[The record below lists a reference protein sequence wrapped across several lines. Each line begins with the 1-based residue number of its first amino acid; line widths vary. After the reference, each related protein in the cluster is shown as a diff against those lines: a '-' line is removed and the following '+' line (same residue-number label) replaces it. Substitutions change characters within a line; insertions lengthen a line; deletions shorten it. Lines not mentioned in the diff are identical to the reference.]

1 MKINIILLAYGDR
14 KFMQSAQ
21 QKEWIDQQIKEKEAR
36 EQREKQEKML
46 KYHIK
51 LFNKKT
57 FKN

>member
-1 MKINIILLAYGDR
+1 
-14 KFMQSAQ
+14 MQSAQ